1 MVIFHS
7 HVALPKKTWW
17 CPIASYFVTSVILP
31 KVRLEWKNGHGFFV
45 GEICEITNQSWML
58 TTRSLGMSVP
68 WQHPNCWDVNSEW
81 IGMSIL
87 NHQLVKVHTE
97 TLILVHMNYQKKT
110 GMRNL
115 SFLWNSEV
123 FTNEFSSIPQFY
135 GSSFSWVSFNPN
147 PSSLGIPYNFEPYP
161 IVANYIKVCTLFS
174 FKNFPRASAF
184 TGHACKRVGNG
195 VEPIDMVPQLVE
207 RMLTGTTGYPT
218 NTMFGRCFILLC
230 GNPMYMDVRSC
241 QLAR

>member
-1 MVIFHS
+1 MFDRYNMWNHQPVMNVDHAEFG
-7 HVALPKKTWW
+7 HV
-17 CPIASYFVTSVILP
+17 
-31 KVRLEWKNGHGFFV
+31 
-45 GEICEITNQSWML
+45 
-58 TTRSLGMSVP
+58 RSLTACQLLGCQQWMNRNEYFESP
-68 WQHPNCWDVNSEW
+68 TSQGSYWDSYL
-81 IGMSIL
+81 GPYAL
-87 NHQLVKVHTE
+87 
-97 TLILVHMNYQKKT
+97 QKKT
-110 GMRNL
+110 AMRNL

-123 FTNEFSSIPQFY
+123 FTNEFSSVPQFY
-135 GSSFSWVSFNPN
+135 GSSFLWVSFNPN

-207 RMLTGTTGYPT
+207 WMLTGTTGYPT